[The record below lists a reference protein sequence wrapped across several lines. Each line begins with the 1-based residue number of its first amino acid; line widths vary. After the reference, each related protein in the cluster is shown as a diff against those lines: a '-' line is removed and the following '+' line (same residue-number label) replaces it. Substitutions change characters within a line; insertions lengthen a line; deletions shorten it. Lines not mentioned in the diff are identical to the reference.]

1 MLIDPKDAVQICRQ
15 VARHEEIMRESRS
28 TFLRG
33 FTSGV
38 AEVHAKIIND
48 FFTLDDLKGKRIL
61 DVGPGLYPFSILA
74 RELGATV
81 VAIEFDEALAEVGK
95 RIGFEVHTDNID
107 MLPEG
112 KFTGYDG
119 IFLKGPFNP
128 CRQTFETLPKAVSR
142 ITGTI
147 HEKGWGWN
155 ANSVHPVRLFKPQL
169 KIDFIMPLRQQVRRG
184 SKFENDSAPLMSYA
198 FNSHSHEIPD
208 HMEISFVRAEYR
220 RKALTKLQQRCF
232 IDTGWADEI
241 PTEEQL
247 KLYALTYMHCP
258 YLFTKNLRTIKEIET
273 RKNDADNQA

>member
-15 VARHEEIMRESRS
+15 VARHEEIMRESQS
-28 TFLRG
+28 IFLQG

-95 RIGFEVHTDNID
+95 RMGFEVHTDDID

-112 KFTGYDG
+112 KFTDFDG
-119 IFLKGPFNP
+119 IFLKGPFNA
-128 CRQTFETLPKAVSR
+128 CRQTFESLPKAANR

-155 ANSVHPVRLFKPQL
+155 ANSIHPVRCFKQRL
-169 KIDFIMPLRQQVRRG
+169 KMEFVPLKVRRKG
-184 SKFENDSAPLMSYA
+184 HDFDEHPEPLMSYL
-198 FNSHSHEIPD
+198 FKSRSKEISE
-208 HMEISFVRAEYR
+208 HVEISFVRAEYR

-232 IDTGWADEI
+232 IDTGWTDEI

-273 RKNDADNQA
+273 